1 MRKNRVSPL
10 LERPWLGTNYSRDG
24 GSSCDRAYEVTVHVE
39 VARLAI
45 DLQRCANRAVLRHW
59 AWEFSS
65 EKSRNRLAMGNSDEI
80 DLRLELRD
88 LY

>member
-39 VARLAI
+39 V
-45 DLQRCANRAVLRHW
+45 V
-59 AWEFSS
+59 
-65 EKSRNRLAMGNSDEI
+65 SDRSIAPSKPRGPKALDMKIFE
-80 DLRLELRD
+80 
-88 LY
+88 